1 MVACALLVDH
11 DVPAAPVR
19 DARVLVLRRG
29 EPRAAPRVEPV
40 AEEAPL
46 EVRFGGTAATVLM
59 RTPGADEELVRGF
72 LFNEGIVTEPADI
85 LAMRRPEATGDEVG
99 NVIDV
104 ELAPS
109 RYVPLRRLFYSSSSC
124 GVCGKNSIAAL
135 AIRGAPVAP
144 GLAVARG
151 VLEGL
156 PARMREA
163 QHAYRATGGAH
174 AAALFGADGGLAA
187 VREDVGRHNAV
198 DKLVGWALAR
208 GLVPLSGHGLLV
220 SGRVS
225 YEIVQKAIA
234 AGAGIVA
241 AVGAPSSL
249 ALDLAVRFGITLVG
263 FLRAD
268 AMSVYAHPERIL
280 DR

>member
-1 MVACALLVDH
+1 VAA
-11 DVPAAPVR
+11 
-19 DARVLVLRRG
+19 
-29 EPRAAPRVEPV
+29 
-40 AEEAPL
+40 EAPL
-46 EVRFGGTAATVLM
+46 EIRLGGEAATVLM
-59 RTPGADEELVRGF
+59 RTPGEDEALVRGF
-72 LFNEGIVTEPADI
+72 LFNEGIVSDPADI
-85 LAMRRPEATGDEVG
+85 LSMRRPEATGDEAG

-109 RYVPLRRLFYSSSSC
+109 RYVPVRRLFYSSSSC
-124 GVCGKNSIAAL
+124 GACGKNSIAAL
-135 AIRGAPVAP
+135 AIRGAPVATNV
-144 GLAVARG
+144 AVARN
-151 VLEGL
+151 VLQGL

-163 QHAYRATGGAH
+163 QPAYRASGGAH
-174 AAALFGADGGLAA
+174 AAALFGADGSLAV

-208 GLVPLSGHGLLV
+208 GLVPLSEHGLLV

-225 YEIVQKAIA
+225 YEILQKAIA
-234 AGAGIVA
+234 AGTGVVA
-241 AVGAPSSL
+241 SVGAPSSL
-249 ALDLAVRFGITLVG
+249 ALDLALRFGVTLVG